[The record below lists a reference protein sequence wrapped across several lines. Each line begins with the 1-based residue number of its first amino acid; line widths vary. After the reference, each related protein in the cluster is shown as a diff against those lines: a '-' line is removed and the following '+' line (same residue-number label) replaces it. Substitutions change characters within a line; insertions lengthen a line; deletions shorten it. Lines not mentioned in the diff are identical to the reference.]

1 MYCYTY
7 ANNLNCIFN
16 EILLWSNISS
26 EHPIFIKTVGELTKK
41 NLPKEIIDDLM
52 HVNKVFSMLK
62 QKAAM
67 LMKTPF
73 NYNTYF
79 KLKELLNEFLLHDMH
94 FIELLSRIRSY
105 GKEDKVWQTLLEHI
119 THEQKFMYQ
128 LISNLNNQIL

>member
-16 EILLWSNISS
+16 EILLWSDISS
-26 EHPIFIKTVGELTKK
+26 EHPIFIRTVGELTKK
-41 NLPKEIIDDLM
+41 NLPKEIIDNLM
-52 HVNKVFSMLK
+52 HVNKMFSMLK
-62 QKAAM
+62 QKATI

-73 NYNTYF
+73 NYGTYF
-79 KLKELLNEFLLHDMH
+79 KIKELLNEFLLHDMH
-94 FIELLSRIRSY
+94 FLELLPKIRSY

-128 LISNLNNQIL
+128 LISNLNNQIV